1 MWLLWSVV
9 ITAFAVLRRARCG
22 LLGGLFRLLLVV
34 VGVLAGIGL
43 LPSIVVRV
51 GACVVEGLKELD
63 VGGRVK
69 QGVGD
74 IVVRVL
80 VEADHRER
88 NRLDADVVLVHLF
101 AA

>member
-22 LLGGLFRLLLVV
+22 LLDGLFRLLVV